1 MSTEVCYL
9 VYLLF
14 RLFDVGKN
22 KLESLKGNYIES
34 EYNTI
39 YEFIIAITK
48 Q

>member
-9 VYLLF
+9 VYLF
-14 RLFDVGKN
+14 RLFDMGKN

>member
-1 MSTEVCYL
+1 MPTEVYYL
-9 VYLLF
+9 VYLF
-14 RLFDVGKN
+14 RLFDMGTN
-22 KLESLKGNYIES
+22 KFESLKGDYIES